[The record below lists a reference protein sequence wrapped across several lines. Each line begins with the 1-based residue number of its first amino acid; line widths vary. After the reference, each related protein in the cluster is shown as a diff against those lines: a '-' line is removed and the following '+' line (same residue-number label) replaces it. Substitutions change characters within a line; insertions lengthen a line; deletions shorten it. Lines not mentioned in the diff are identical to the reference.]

1 MSVKDIIAVDLDGTL
16 TLTDTLHESLLLI
29 LKNKPLMLLM
39 LPVWLLKGIAF
50 FKVKVAENSDLNV
63 TSLPYNEPLIDW
75 LKNERAK
82 GKKIVLCSAANERI
96 VRAVA
101 EYLQLF
107 DDVMFSDAI
116 TNLKS
121 VNKRKAL
128 EKKFGLKSYDYAG
141 NSSADIEVWAGS
153 RHAIVV
159 NAGHNLSEQAK
170 EVSTISQSFPPSS
183 VTISDWRRALRLHQW
198 LKNMLLF
205 VPILA
210 AHQYGNI
217 QLLSKLILAFISFSL
232 CASAVY
238 IINDLLDLESDRH
251 HPRKSSRPFAAAS
264 IPIVTGIILFSILA
278 LVSFILGLMVNSF
291 FLTILIGYFLL
302 TTMYSFILK
311 RIVIVDCLTLALLF
325 TLRIIAGAAAVSLPL
340 SFWLMAF
347 SIFIFLSLALVK
359 RYAELM
365 MHLQAGNNQ
374 AHGRGYAVTDASLLQ
389 TLGVS
394 AGYLSILVIALY
406 LRSEDVMN
414 LYMQPVAIWFAMP
427 LLLFWVSWI
436 WLKAHRG
443 EMHDD
448 PIVFAVKD
456 KASLAT
462 AGLIVAVFVLATK
475 EFTI

>member
-1 MSVKDIIAVDLDGTL
+1 
-16 TLTDTLHESLLLI
+16 
-29 LKNKPLMLLM
+29 
-39 LPVWLLKGIAF
+39 
-50 FKVKVAENSDLNV
+50 
-63 TSLPYNEPLIDW
+63 
-75 LKNERAK
+75 
-82 GKKIVLCSAANERI
+82 
-96 VRAVA
+96 
-101 EYLQLF
+101 
-107 DDVMFSDAI
+107 
-116 TNLKS
+116 
-121 VNKRKAL
+121 
-128 EKKFGLKSYDYAG
+128 
-141 NSSADIEVWAGS
+141 
-153 RHAIVV
+153 
-159 NAGHNLSEQAK
+159 
-170 EVSTISQSFPPSS
+170 
-183 VTISDWRRALRLHQW
+183 
-198 LKNMLLF
+198 
-205 VPILA
+205 
-210 AHQYGNI
+210 
-217 QLLSKLILAFISFSL
+217 
-232 CASAVY
+232 
-238 IINDLLDLESDRH
+238 
-251 HPRKSSRPFAAAS
+251 
-264 IPIVTGIILFSILA
+264 
-278 LVSFILGLMVNSF
+278 
-291 FLTILIGYFLL
+291 
-302 TTMYSFILK
+302 MYSFILK

-414 LYMQPVAIWFAMP
+414 LYMQPVAIWFAIP